1 MNIKSLFSI
10 IILLFV
16 SLQSFAQAPTTAH
29 PEPKAKPELIYSCNK
44 NEPKLR
50 LMIINK
56 TDYIVCSTDASKN
69 TIDVKMN
76 FKREDMKSITVL
88 ERSKDA
94 SWRKIASKFPV
105 IEPNLAQILLIT
117 TK

>member
-16 SLQSFAQAPTTAH
+16 SLQSFAQAPTTVQ

-44 NEPKLR
+44 NEPKL
-50 LMIINK
+50 
-56 TDYIVCSTDASKN
+56 
-69 TIDVKMN
+69 
-76 FKREDMKSITVL
+76 
-88 ERSKDA
+88 
-94 SWRKIASKFPV
+94 
-105 IEPNLAQILLIT
+105 AQIMLIT